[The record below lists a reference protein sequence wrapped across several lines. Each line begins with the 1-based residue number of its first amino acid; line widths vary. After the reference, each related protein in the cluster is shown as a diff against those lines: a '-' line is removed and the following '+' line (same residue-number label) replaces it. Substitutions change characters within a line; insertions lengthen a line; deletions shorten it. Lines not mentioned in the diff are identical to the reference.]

1 VVKVFF
7 LYAKKGKVLDI
18 WQPLCAAAAARR
30 RKKEKEM

>member
-1 VVKVFF
+1 MQ
-7 LYAKKGKVLDI
+7 KKGKVLDI